1 MALALQRSSSHSLLV
16 IDEFGKGTSE
26 LDGLA
31 LLAASLDHLLQR
43 RHDCP
48 LVLVST
54 HFHSV
59 TDLLAARDSA
69 LLHKQV
75 GLFCVWYKV
84 VYYVR

>member
-1 MALALQRSSSHSLLV
+1 MALALQRSSSRSLLV

-31 LLAASLDHLLQR
+31 LLAASLNHLLLR
-43 RHDCP
+43 RQECP

-59 TDLLAARDSA
+59 TDLLANRDSP

-75 GLFCVWYKV
+75 GELHANF
-84 VYYVR
+84 

>member
-1 MALALQRSSSHSLLV
+1 MQMALALQRSSPRSLLV

-31 LLAASLDHLLQR
+31 LLAASLSQLLQQNQ
-43 RHDCP
+43 DCP

-59 TDLLAARDSA
+59 ADLLVDPDSP

-75 GLFCVWYKV
+75 A
-84 VYYVR
+84 